1 MFTGIIQCLG
11 VVRNVELS
19 QDFATISIDIQE
31 LATRIAVGD
40 SVSVNGVCLTA
51 IDISGSVVGF
61 EVMGI
66 TLSRTNL
73 GALTQGSSVNLE
85 LPLTL
90 NDFIGG
96 HMVQG
101 HIDEIGVILEI
112 EQLALWKRM
121 RISTSLDLQKY
132 IVLRGSIAVDGV
144 SLTISAIGPD
154 WFEVSLIP
162 ATLEHTIL
170 GTKNVGSTVNLE
182 SDIVARHLEKLVQP

>member
-51 IDISGSVVGF
+51 INISGSVVGF

-96 HMVQG
+96 HVVQG
-101 HIDEIGVILEI
+101 HIDEIGVILEV
-112 EQLALWKRM
+112 EQLALWKRL

>member
-101 HIDEIGVILEI
+101 HIDEIGVILEV

-144 SLTISAIGPD
+144 SLTVSAIGPD

>member
-96 HMVQG
+96 HVVQG
-101 HIDEIGVILEI
+101 HIDEIGVILEV

-121 RISTSLDLQKY
+121 RISTSLDIQKY

>member
-19 QDFATISIDIQE
+19 QDFGTISIDIQE

-51 IDISGSVVGF
+51 INISGSVVGF

-101 HIDEIGVILEI
+101 HIDEIGVILEV

-144 SLTISAIGPD
+144 SLTVSAIGSD

>member
-19 QDFATISIDIQE
+19 QDLGTISIDIQE

-51 IDISGSVVGF
+51 INISGSVVEF

-101 HIDEIGVILEI
+101 HIDEIGVILEV

-144 SLTISAIGPD
+144 SLTVSAIGPD

-170 GTKNVGSTVNLE
+170 GIKKVGSTVNLE

>member
-101 HIDEIGVILEI
+101 HIDEIGVILEV